1 MPHLQ
6 SFTHPPC
13 TDSQSRHVP
22 DLRKA
27 AGTGA
32 IPVSLY
38 VVEGI
43 DPAGRKFRGLYS
55 EQDALE
61 LQASNPRLN
70 IIIAKREQRV
80 VKSDIN

>member
-1 MPHLQ
+1 
-6 SFTHPPC
+6 
-13 TDSQSRHVP
+13 
-22 DLRKA
+22 
-27 AGTGA
+27 
-32 IPVSLY
+32 VSLY
-38 VVEGI
+38 IVEGI

>member
-1 MPHLQ
+1 MVERWPFTQYRHHHYRDVSLLSKNQGQ
-6 SFTHPPC
+6 S
-13 TDSQSRHVP
+13 
-22 DLRKA
+22 
-27 AGTGA
+27 
-32 IPVSLY
+32 VSLY